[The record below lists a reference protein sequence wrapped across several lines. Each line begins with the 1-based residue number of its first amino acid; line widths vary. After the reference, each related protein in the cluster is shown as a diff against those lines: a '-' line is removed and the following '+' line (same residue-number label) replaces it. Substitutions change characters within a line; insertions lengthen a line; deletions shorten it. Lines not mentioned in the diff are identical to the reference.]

1 MFHKLYLAGAS
12 PPRLPGA
19 GPGLTPHLKQILQP
33 INTALKENQHGH

>member
-19 GPGLTPHLKQILQP
+19 GPGHQPQIDTHQLETQ
-33 INTALKENQHGH
+33 TLKEISHGH

>member
-19 GPGLTPHLKQILQP
+19 GPGHMTCARGTYKLV
-33 INTALKENQHGH
+33 NTAFKEI

>member
-19 GPGLTPHLKQILQP
+19 GPGRCQKQHMQQV
-33 INTALKENQHGH
+33 INTLKENEHGY

>member
-1 MFHKLYLAGAS
+1 MFRKLYLAGAS

-19 GPGLTPHLKQILQP
+19 GPGLALHLKRTQQP

>member
-19 GPGLTPHLKQILQP
+19 GPGLLLCAANNKPTY
-33 INTALKENQHGH
+33 TVLKENEHGY

>member
-19 GPGLTPHLKQILQP
+19 GPGHTKHQHKTDPASE
-33 INTALKENQHGH
+33 TLKENRHGY